1 MAIQVSELKEET
13 EFFKPFPE
21 PESVF
26 FGDIDRQKKM
36 LLPLATIDL
45 NYINS
50 EWNGLLPVVTPVEPG
65 PDGGL
70 FGEKATEFH
79 NYLCRSN
86 WIAYKL
92 IDGKIEY
99 AGDWRLFNY
108 SEYKEYYADVHIG
121 YQNAKGYFQEH
132 GCVHVYYGEDSKPV
146 RGEKVQIMAHLGG
159 YAGDA
164 NWVHTTDFPLKRCG
178 TWTDERG
185 RDDEII
191 KPLTHDQRTFEY
203 IGEFSP
209 FVFINGEGAARSAMG
224 CAVMVFYDDKEKIML
239 TTFDWT

>member
-1 MAIQVSELKEET
+1 MSIPIVEVKEAT
-13 EFFKPFPE
+13 DYFRPFPE

-26 FGDIDRQKKM
+26 FGNIEKQREM
-36 LLPLATIDL
+36 LLPLAIVEL

-50 EWNGLLPVVTPVEPG
+50 EWSGVLPVITPVEPG
-65 PDGGL
+65 PNGGV
-70 FGEKATEFH
+70 FGESSPDFH

-86 WIAYKL
+86 WIAYNL
-92 IDGKIEY
+92 IDGKAEY

-108 SEYKEYYADVHIG
+108 SENRQYYTDVHIG
-121 YQNAKGYFQEH
+121 YQRAKKYFQEH
-132 GCVHVYYGEDSKPV
+132 GYAHVYYGERSKRL
-146 RGEKVQIMAHLGG
+146 RGEKVQIMAHIGG

-164 NWVHTTDFPLKRCG
+164 NWVHATDFPLKMCG

-209 FVFINGEGAARSAMG
+209 SVFINGEGAARHAMG
-224 CAVMVFYDDKEKIML
+224 CSLIVFYDDKEKIML
-239 TTFDWT
+239 TTFDW